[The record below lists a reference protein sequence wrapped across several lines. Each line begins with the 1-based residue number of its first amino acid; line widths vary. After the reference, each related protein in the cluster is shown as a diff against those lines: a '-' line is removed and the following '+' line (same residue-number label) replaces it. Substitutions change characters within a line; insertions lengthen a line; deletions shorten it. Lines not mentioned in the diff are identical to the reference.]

1 MLENV
6 VGGPGER
13 CRAAVGVYRAG
24 HFFYSRF
31 INYRSV
37 VIKLDAAFEAAL
49 GCALLAG
56 GFGPADFPHPVGRV
70 VVVVV
75 AVVLLVAAGV
85 LWRGRIAL
93 RDLAAAN
100 LATAAAAAVW
110 LAAADGFSSAGKAI
124 VAVTAAGL
132 AGLATAQIATLRA

>member
-1 MLENV
+1 SNLGEHLVDQPFLATEVVKEHAWARPELLRKRTKAETREAVLENV

-75 AVVLLVAAGV
+75 A
-85 LWRGRIAL
+85 
-93 RDLAAAN
+93 
-100 LATAAAAAVW
+100 
-110 LAAADGFSSAGKAI
+110 
-124 VAVTAAGL
+124 
-132 AGLATAQIATLRA
+132 